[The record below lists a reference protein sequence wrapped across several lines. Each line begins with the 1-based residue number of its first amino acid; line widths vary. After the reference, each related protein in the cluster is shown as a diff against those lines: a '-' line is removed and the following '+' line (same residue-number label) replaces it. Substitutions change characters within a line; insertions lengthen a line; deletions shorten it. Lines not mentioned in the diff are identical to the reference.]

1 MDDTTV
7 ASVMTR
13 DVTVTRPDSS
23 VQEAARVMRQLN
35 VGSVPVCTGRKLVGM
50 LTDRDIA
57 IRLVAE
63 GRDPTATAASEIMT
77 PGVIYLYDDQSVQE
91 AADTMSAHQIRRLP
105 IVNRDKEL
113 VGIVALGDLALE
125 ASSGDGEIGSVLEE
139 ISEPATS
146 ASWARE
152 GA

>member
-1 MDDTTV
+1 MKLGDIMTANPQV
-7 ASVMTR
+7 A
-13 DVTVTRPDSS
+13 RPDDA
-23 VQEAARVMRQLN
+23 VFQVARLMRDED
-35 VGSVPVCTGRKLVGM
+35 VGSIPIVENDRLVGII
-50 LTDRDIA
+50 TDRDIA
-57 IRLVAE
+57 IKVVADGIDPKQAVVRE
-63 GRDPTATAASEIMT
+63 FMSEDPVTGAPEMSDHEALMLMGRE
-77 PGVIYLYDDQSVQE
+77 
-91 AADTMSAHQIRRLP
+91 QIRRLP
-105 IVNRDKEL
+105 VVDRGRL

>member
-1 MDDTTV
+1 MAKDNSTI

-23 VQEAARVMRQLN
+23 VQEAARVMRQLD

-57 IRLVAE
+57 VRLVAE
-63 GRDPTATAASEIMT
+63 GRDPASTPASDIMT

-113 VGIVALGDLALE
+113 VGIVALGDLAVDVTDDQLG
-125 ASSGDGEIGSVLEE
+125 GDVLEGV
-139 ISEPATS
+139 SEPA
-146 ASWARE
+146 RPRR
-152 GA
+152 

>member
-1 MDDTTV
+1 MDNDNTTV

-23 VQEAARVMRQLN
+23 VQEVARVMRQLD

-57 IRLVAE
+57 IRLVAD
-63 GRDPTATAASEIMT
+63 GRDAAATLASEIMT
-77 PGVIYLYDDQSVQE
+77 PGVIYVYDDQSVQE

-113 VGIVALGDLALE
+113 VGIVALGDLAVELPDDE
-125 ASSGDGEIGSVLEE
+125 LTGTVLEDV
-139 ISEPATS
+139 SEPA
-146 ASWARE
+146 RPRR
-152 GA
+152 